1 MQPIY
6 CYTDYRAYL
15 RDAYA
20 QAKQRLPV
28 FSYRYV
34 AKKAGFTSPNFLKL
48 VIEGQRNLTAD
59 SIARFAKVFGLKR
72 KERRFFE
79 MLVQFNQAKDPEAQR
94 HYYEQLLEFPEF
106 CQAQELAQEQ
116 YEYLSQWYYP
126 VIQELA
132 VLPDF
137 DESPAWIV
145 RRLKRGIR
153 ETQARHAIECLC
165 RLGLLQRDADGVLT
179 PASQHVTTGDT
190 PRAAT
195 AFQYHQQM
203 IDLAKAALRTQPSA
217 QREYGAL
224 TIAIAPRQLALLK
237 NAIRDFRRVVLNLAS
252 PASNEKPSAIY
263 QLNIQLFGHTDFSP
277 MGKKENDHEA

>member
-20 QAKQRLPV
+20 QAKQRLPI

-48 VIEGQRNLTAD
+48 VIDGQRNLTTD

-79 MLVQFNQAKDPEAQR
+79 VLVQFNQATDPETQR
-94 HYYEQLLEFPEF
+94 NYYEQLLEFPEF

-132 VLPDF
+132 ALPDF
-137 DESPAWIV
+137 DDDPAWLV
-145 RRLKRGIR
+145 RRLKRRI
-153 ETQARHAIECLC
+153 TAPQAHKALECLC
-165 RLGLLQRDADGVLT
+165 RLGLLTRDADGVLT
-179 PASQHVTTGDT
+179 PATQHVTTGDA

-195 AFQYHQQM
+195 ALQYHQQM
-203 IDLAKAALRTQPSA
+203 MHLAQQALHTQAAAL
-217 QREYGAL
+217 REYGAL
-224 TIAIAPRQLALLK
+224 TIAIHPHQLSLLK
-237 NAIRDFRRVVLNLAS
+237 NAIRDFRRVVLNLAT
-252 PASNEKPSAIY
+252 PTPDHRPSAVY
-263 QLNIQLFGHTDFSP
+263 QLNIQLFAHTDFE
-277 MGKKENDHEA
+277 ENDHET